1 MRVPTLTLAAA
12 LLFAG
17 SIFAQDTPAPHQ
29 DYSRDALLRFVASN
43 DIKMSPLP
51 EHLKGGRIQWH
62 LGWMEF
68 RGLGMEWR
76 IVYLPTFDAE
86 LWVINLVLKLMIENT
101 ETFEKHRVKMVE
113 VLSDSQASTASCCW
127 LRLAF
132 SRARCRQLSTDESVS
147 GSAM

>member
-1 MRVPTLTLAAA
+1 VHLPTLTLAAA

-17 SIFAQDTPAPHQ
+17 SIFGQDTPTPHQ

-76 IVYLPTFDAE
+76 IVYLPIVIPLAGSTLHDIAKVPNALE
-86 LWVINLVLKLMIENT
+86 LTGTPIAAGPQLFPDRTAAVNRELKRVLKIERQA
-101 ETFEKHRVKMVE
+101 KIKVE
-113 VLSDSQASTASCCW
+113 P
-127 LRLAF
+127 
-132 SRARCRQLSTDESVS
+132 
-147 GSAM
+147 